1 MKSKKNL
8 AEKRLV
14 SKTNFIQGLSN
25 IAKQLETIGSI
36 ELAMQAT
43 SVFEKILWITFFI
56 VGIGWLGYFM
66 KDVINDENPKTSIR
80 LQKRINDL
88 EYPGITICSDVTAK
102 YAIVE
107 HLGNHLDPSAK
118 LPPKIDEIVRQIFL
132 VFIDQDVYN
141 YETSCVKENDVH
153 TSYGTYCKV
162 FLNYSL
168 IIEMIIS
175 QIHIE
180 YFSNFC
186 IKRKWKIFF
195 IIS

>member
-43 SVFEKILWITFFI
+43 SVLEKILWITFFI

-66 KDVINDENPKTSIR
+66 KDVINDENPKTSLR

-107 HLGNHLDPSAK
+107 HLGNYLDPSDK
-118 LPPKIDEIVRQIFL
+118 LPPKIDESVRQIFL
-132 VFIDQDVYN
+132 EFIDKNIYS
-141 YETSCVKENDVH
+141 YETKCIKEYEMDI
-153 TSYGTYCKV
+153 SYTIYCKV
-162 FLNYSL
+162 LRN
-168 IIEMIIS
+168 
-175 QIHIE
+175 
-180 YFSNFC
+180 
-186 IKRKWKIFF
+186 
-195 IIS
+195 